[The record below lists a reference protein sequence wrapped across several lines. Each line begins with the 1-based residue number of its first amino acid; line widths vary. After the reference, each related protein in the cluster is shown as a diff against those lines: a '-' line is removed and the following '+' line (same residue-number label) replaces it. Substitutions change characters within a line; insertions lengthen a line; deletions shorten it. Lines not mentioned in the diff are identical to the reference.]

1 VSDPCNQAKSIF
13 LAAIEEHA
21 PEQWPGFLNQACA
34 GDVRLR
40 AEVEIDTRSDSY
52 SLGMLLYEL
61 LAGVTPFDR
70 GRMGTLGYDEMRRV
84 IREEDPPSP
93 SIRLSTLGQAAV
105 TVSAER
111 QSDPKRLCRLLRGE
125 LDWIVMKALE
135 KDRTRRYETANELAR
150 DVDRYLHDEDV
161 ARLRGQ
167 GPGDPE
173 RLAALLAEQELG
185 EDQVDGGFDAV
196 PDRGEDLEI
205 ILGGYPLPQAAPLGL
220 VDPQRHDDPIRVADA
235 GLLQEVREA
244 GLVPLLPEAPQLPG
258 RIGVVRPAGVVRSR
272 RGCPPMRRVTHGRPR
287 TSRAAAACGRPR
299 GTVACAVP
307 PDRRRPS
314 AHRQSSARRSAGTCF
329 HRCSGHRAVPR

>member
-196 PDRGEDLEI
+196 PDRGEDL
-205 ILGGYPLPQAAPLGL
+205 
-220 VDPQRHDDPIRVADA
+220 
-235 GLLQEVREA
+235 
-244 GLVPLLPEAPQLPG
+244 
-258 RIGVVRPAGVVRSR
+258 
-272 RGCPPMRRVTHGRPR
+272 
-287 TSRAAAACGRPR
+287 
-299 GTVACAVP
+299 
-307 PDRRRPS
+307 
-314 AHRQSSARRSAGTCF
+314 
-329 HRCSGHRAVPR
+329 